1 MEPESSRSSVRLS
14 LPEEEEEEEALPS
27 TPWRSPPPSSPP
39 PSPPFPE
46 MFPAAGFPP
55 LAGPEEDLALSREAI
70 LLPSE
75 TPLEEGVEWSIVP
88 PSAETEAA
96 LSEGE

>member
-14 LPEEEEEEEALPS
+14 LPEEEEEEEEEALPS
-27 TPWRSPPPSSPP
+27 TPWGSPP

-75 TPLEEGVEWSIVP
+75 TPLEEGVEWSIVT